1 MAKVTLRNV
10 TKEFDGG
17 VVAVNNLNLEV
28 DNGEFVVLLGP
39 SGCGKSTTL
48 LMIAGLEA
56 TTKGDVLFDGEPVTH
71 LPPHHRD
78 IAMVFQSYALYPHM
92 PVDANM
98 GFGLKMRRVP
108 KQEIARRVQEA
119 AETLD
124 IAPLLKRRPSQLSG
138 GQRQRV
144 ALGRA
149 IIRDPRVFLLD
160 EPLSNI
166 DAKLRAQMRVELK
179 KIHQQLGTTFVYVTH
194 DQVEAMSMGDRI
206 AVLRDGVLQQY
217 GAPDDIY
224 RRPANTF
231 VAGFL
236 GSPAINL
243 SSGKIISYEGNLA
256 FECSDFIWPLDRAS
270 ASTVEPGRTVELGV
284 RPEDI
289 LGIRPGQQK
298 ETDLPSVLAFR
309 EPVGSQ
315 LHLFTHVKN
324 TMVTA
329 TVAPDFEA
337 HPGETLFLRFKEGHV
352 HLFDAKN
359 GLRIEGG

>member
-1 MAKVTLRNV
+1 MSKVTTRNL
-10 TKEFDGG
+10 TKIFDGE
-17 VVAVNNLNLEV
+17 VVAVKDLNLEV
-28 DNGEFVVLLGP
+28 DDGEFVVLLGP

-48 LMIAGLEA
+48 LMVAGLETPTEGEIFFDEEA
-56 TTKGDVLFDGEPVTH
+56 VTTR
-71 LPPHHRD
+71 PPHHRD

-92 PVDANM
+92 RVEDNM
-98 GFGLKMRRVP
+98 GFGLKMRGVP

-119 AETLD
+119 AEILD
-124 IAPLLKRRPSQLSG
+124 IASLLKRRPNQLSG

-149 IIRDPRVFLLD
+149 IVRNPRVFLLD

-179 KIHQQLGTTFVYVTH
+179 KMHQHLGTTFIYVTH

-206 AVLRDGVLQQY
+206 AVMRDGVLQQY
-217 GAPDDIY
+217 GTPTDIY
-224 RRPANTF
+224 RQPANIF

-243 SSGKIISYEGNLA
+243 FPGEILSHDGKPA
-256 FECSDFIWPLDRAS
+256 FACEDCVWLLDRFTAS
-270 ASTVEPGRTVELGV
+270 AVETGRKVQLGV

-289 LGIRPGQQK
+289 VVARSGQEG
-298 ETDLPSVLAFR
+298 ETDLPSVLAFH

-315 LHLFTHVKN
+315 LHLFVNVKN

-329 TVAPDFEA
+329 TVAPDFEVQ
-337 HPGETLFLRFKEGHV
+337 PGETLFLRFKEGRV
-352 HLFDAKN
+352 HLFDAES
-359 GLRIEGG
+359 GRRIE

>member
-1 MAKVTLRNV
+1 MSKVTTRDL
-10 TKEFDGG
+10 TKVFDGE
-17 VVAVNNLNLEV
+17 VVAVKDLNLEV
-28 DNGEFVVLLGP
+28 DDGEFVVLLGP

-48 LMIAGLEA
+48 LMIAGLEIPSQG
-56 TTKGDVLFDGEPVTH
+56 KILFDEEAVTA

-92 PVDANM
+92 RVEDNM
-98 GFGLKMRRVP
+98 GFGLKMRGVP
-108 KQEIARRVQEA
+108 KSEIAQQVKEA
-119 AETLD
+119 AEMLD
-124 IAPLLKRRPSQLSG
+124 IVPLLKRRPNKLSG

-149 IIRDPRVFLLD
+149 LVRNPRVFLLD

-179 KIHQQLGTTFVYVTH
+179 KIHQHLGTTFIYVTH

-206 AVLRDGVLQQY
+206 AVMRDGVLQQY
-217 GAPDDIY
+217 GTPTDIY
-224 RRPANTF
+224 RQPANMF

-243 SSGKIISYEGNLA
+243 FPGEIVSHEDQPA
-256 FECSDFIWPLDRAS
+256 FACQDFVWPLDRFTAS
-270 ASTVEPGRTVELGV
+270 AVETGRQVQLGV

-289 LGIRPGQQK
+289 VVAKSGQEG
-298 ETDLPSVLAFR
+298 ETDLPSVLTFH

-315 LHLFTHVKN
+315 LHLFVNIKD

-329 TVAPDFEA
+329 TVAPDFEVRS
-337 HPGETLFLRFKEGHV
+337 GETLFLRFKKGRIQ
-352 HLFDAKN
+352 LFDAKSER
-359 GLRIEGG
+359 RIE